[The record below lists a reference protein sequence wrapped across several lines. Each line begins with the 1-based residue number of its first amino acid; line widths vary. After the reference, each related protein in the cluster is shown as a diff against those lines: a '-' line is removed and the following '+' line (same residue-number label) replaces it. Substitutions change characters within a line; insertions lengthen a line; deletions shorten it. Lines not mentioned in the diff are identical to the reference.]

1 MKSRLQ
7 KAGLLFKDNSDP
19 EIDISVA
26 WDSLSRLGYPARY
39 GGKAQDGSY
48 EYVIIDPQT
57 GGFLATGKGATLEKS
72 MCQAALNA
80 VRRFDTSELVICNGQ
95 QTNAKTASSTK

>member
-7 KAGLLFKDNSDP
+7 KAGLLFTDDADP
-19 EIDISVA
+19 EIDITCA
-26 WDSLSRLGYPARY
+26 WGTLSRLGYPARY

-72 MCQAALNA
+72 MCEAALNA
-80 VRRFDTSELVICNGQ
+80 LTRFD
-95 QTNAKTASSTK
+95 SS

>member
-7 KAGLLFKDNSDP
+7 KAGLLLTDDADP

-26 WDSLSRLGYPARY
+26 WGTLARLGYPARY

-48 EYVIIDPQT
+48 EYVIINPQT
-57 GGFLATGKGATLEKS
+57 GGFLATGRGATLEMS
-72 MCQAALNA
+72 MCEAALN
-80 VRRFDTSELVICNGQ
+80 TVIQLENSF
-95 QTNAKTASSTK
+95 AKDSKPKPSQLAQ

>member
-1 MKSRLQ
+1 MKYRLQ
-7 KAGLLFKDNSDP
+7 KAGLLFTDDADS

-26 WDSLSRLGYPARY
+26 WDTLSRLGYPARY

-57 GGFLATGKGATLEKS
+57 GRFLATGKGATLEKS
-72 MCQAALNA
+72 MCEAALNA
-80 VRRFDTSELVICNGQ
+80 VTRFDGS
-95 QTNAKTASSTK
+95 

>member
-7 KAGLLFKDNSDP
+7 KAGLLLTDDDDT

-26 WDSLSRLGYPARY
+26 WGTLSRLGYPSRY

-48 EYVIIDPQT
+48 EYVIIDPKT
-57 GGFLATGKGATLEKS
+57 GNFLATGKGATLEKS
-72 MCQAALNA
+72 MCEAALNA
-80 VRRFDTSELVICNGQ
+80 VTQFDRS
-95 QTNAKTASSTK
+95 

>member
-7 KAGLLFKDNSDP
+7 KAGLLFTNNTDP
-19 EIDISVA
+19 EIDISDA
-26 WDSLSRLGYPARY
+26 WGILSRLGFPARY

-57 GGFLATGKGATLEKS
+57 GGFLATGKGATIEKS

-80 VRRFDTSELVICNGQ
+80 VRQFE
-95 QTNAKTASSTK
+95 SS

>member
-7 KAGLLFKDNSDP
+7 KAGLLLTDDADP

-26 WDSLSRLGYPARY
+26 WDALSRLGYPARY

-48 EYVIIDPQT
+48 EYVIIDPKT
-57 GGFLATGKGATLEKS
+57 GLFLGIGQGATIEKS
-72 MCQAALNA
+72 MCEAALNA
-80 VRRFDTSELVICNGQ
+80 VTRLVPCNP
-95 QTNAKTASSTK
+95 